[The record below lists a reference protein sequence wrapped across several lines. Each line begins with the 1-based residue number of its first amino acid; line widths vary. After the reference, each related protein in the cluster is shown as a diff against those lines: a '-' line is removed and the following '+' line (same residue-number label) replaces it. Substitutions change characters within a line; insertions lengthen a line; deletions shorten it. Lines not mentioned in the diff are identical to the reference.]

1 MRANEDKS
9 FTKPMGGDDV
19 RKNHN
24 GEKVNYEK
32 GYDREHPHRNTGPGA
47 GWSQV
52 GQKSKQGAENRPPMP
67 KQDRNPGKHPH
78 QGK

>member
-9 FTKPMGGDDV
+9 YTKPFGGDDV
-19 RKNHN
+19 RKNHKDN
-24 GEKVNYEK
+24 VDYGKYE
-32 GYDREHPHRNTGPGA
+32 REHPHKTSGPGG
-47 GWSQV
+47 GWSEV